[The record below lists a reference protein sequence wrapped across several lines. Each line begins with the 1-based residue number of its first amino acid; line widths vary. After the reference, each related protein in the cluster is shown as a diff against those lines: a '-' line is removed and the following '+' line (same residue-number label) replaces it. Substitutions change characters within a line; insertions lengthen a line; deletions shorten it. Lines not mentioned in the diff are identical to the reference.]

1 VQRPDE
7 SPAWQE
13 EQSLGKL
20 GDDLGDGARDI
31 GVNLVVLLGAAAWIQ
46 GDLRNEELARE
57 ALAVDVVGESS
68 LVLDHEAV
76 QLGPPPEHGS
86 HAGLH
91 AFGAQARLHIVF
103 FFWTSLVHV
112 VTVSP
117 IPRLRQD
124 VCPRSLAGSKLK
136 CEKPT
141 MNIPSYEPAAA
152 LEFFKAGGQ
161 VESIPAGRTIFR
173 ENRLSRRLL
182 LQRDKMYLL
191 LKGRVSLIAGTQ
203 ELRSVKAGEIFGE
216 LAALASVPRSATA
229 VAKTACRVIAL
240 DQRQFKKALAKKPSF
255 ALMLMKLMV
264 THLRELVARLKASDA
279 FSGDDALEESAVFN
293 PRLLADAVRGLSDDP
308 PVSFMRNQVIL
319 EEGQL
324 GTRAYVVLQ
333 GRVAVTIG
341 GSVVDHI
348 GPGGVLGEL
357 ALLDQAPRLASAVA
371 EDNVSLQPISRNA
384 FIALVKLDPE
394 LGAGLLAALAERLL
408 YLTGRLK

>member
-1 VQRPDE
+1 
-7 SPAWQE
+7 
-13 EQSLGKL
+13 
-20 GDDLGDGARDI
+20 
-31 GVNLVVLLGAAAWIQ
+31 
-46 GDLRNEELARE
+46 
-57 ALAVDVVGESS
+57 
-68 LVLDHEAV
+68 
-76 QLGPPPEHGS
+76 
-86 HAGLH
+86 
-91 AFGAQARLHIVF
+91 
-103 FFWTSLVHV
+103 
-112 VTVSP
+112 
-117 IPRLRQD
+117 
-124 VCPRSLAGSKLK
+124 
-136 CEKPT
+136 

-191 LKGRVSLIAGTQ
+191 LKGRVSLVAGTQ
-203 ELRSVKAGEIFGE
+203 EVRSVKAGEIFGE
-216 LAALASVPRSATA
+216 MSALANVPRSATA

-264 THLRELVARLKASDA
+264 ARLREMVARLKASGG

-293 PRLLADAVRGLSDDP
+293 PRLLADMVRGLSDDP
-308 PVSFMRNQVIL
+308 PVSFLRNQVIL

-324 GTRAYVVLQ
+324 GTRAYVVLE

-341 GSVVDHI
+341 GSVVDRI

-371 EDNVSLQPISRNA
+371 EDNVALQPIGRNA

-394 LGAGLLAALAERLL
+394 LGAGLLTALAERLR
-408 YLTGRLK
+408 YLAGRLK

>member
-1 VQRPDE
+1 
-7 SPAWQE
+7 
-13 EQSLGKL
+13 
-20 GDDLGDGARDI
+20 
-31 GVNLVVLLGAAAWIQ
+31 
-46 GDLRNEELARE
+46 
-57 ALAVDVVGESS
+57 
-68 LVLDHEAV
+68 
-76 QLGPPPEHGS
+76 
-86 HAGLH
+86 
-91 AFGAQARLHIVF
+91 
-103 FFWTSLVHV
+103 
-112 VTVSP
+112 
-117 IPRLRQD
+117 
-124 VCPRSLAGSKLK
+124 
-136 CEKPT
+136 

-152 LEFFKAGGQ
+152 LEFFKAGGE
-161 VESIPAGRTIFR
+161 VEDIPAGRTIFR
-173 ENRLSRRLL
+173 ENRLGRRML

-191 LKGRVSLIAGTQ
+191 LEGRVSLLTGTQ